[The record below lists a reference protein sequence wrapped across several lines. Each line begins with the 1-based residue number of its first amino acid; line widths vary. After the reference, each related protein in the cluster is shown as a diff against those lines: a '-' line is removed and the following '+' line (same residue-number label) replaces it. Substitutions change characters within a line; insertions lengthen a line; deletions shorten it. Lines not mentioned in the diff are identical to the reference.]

1 VRSRRVRL
9 AVPSGAHADGASTG
23 HAQPGG
29 SIPRTLYGL
38 FLRNLMLRRPEA
50 RDRAQ
55 AEVERAGSV
64 DAEGLLAAMLT
75 VLVNALF
82 GSGSDVR
89 QIRRYIAFIRD
100 WLGPEA
106 VPQLEAEALVRAELG
121 DREVP
126 VNDISD
132 EVSWRLTMSLAVGAT
147 ETLQLTE
154 IQVDELVAH
163 AEDLAAKRGFHPTPI
178 GEAAP

>member
-1 VRSRRVRL
+1 
-9 AVPSGAHADGASTG
+9 
-23 HAQPGG
+23 
-29 SIPRTLYGL
+29 
-38 FLRNLMLRRPEA
+38 MLRRSEA
-50 RDRAQ
+50 RDRVQ

-64 DAEGLLAAMLT
+64 DAEGLLGAMLT
-75 VLVNALF
+75 VLVDALF
-82 GSGSDVR
+82 GLDSEVE

-126 VNDISD
+126 VDDVSD
-132 EVSWRLTMSLAVGAT
+132 EVSWRLTMSLAVGAA

-154 IQVDELVAH
+154 VQVDELVAR

-178 GEAAP
+178 SEAGLRPASRPLVRSGRPAARRAMGGRGRATA